1 MQTIASVWRNINK
14 RKTPDDCCAIR
25 MIMKGVDYEFC
36 DEPDPSNC
44 TMKKYCKLCG
54 NGKYYVSLEEADM

>member
-1 MQTIASVWRNINK
+1 
-14 RKTPDDCCAIR
+14 
-25 MIMKGVDYEFC
+25 MKGVDYEFC